1 MSFGKRSESTTS
13 HCSPPWSAVVL
24 CRVVSCCRCYVN
36 HLWSKPNYR
45 INHAPSTDGL
55 NIQGPFLP
63 RDAMHKRG
71 HCSRPCLSVRLS
83 ICLSVTLVD
92 CIHTAED
99 IVKLLIRPGSSI
111 TVVFLTPSGSA
122 QFRGEPL
129 QRGTKYTGVGKFCDF
144 RLKSP
149 CILEMV
155 RDRPLVAIG
164 SHRRLIDPCWFQWPW
179 VTLTLGPWVSRSSQ
193 MSQILR
199 DKVTIPH

>member
-1 MSFGKRSESTTS
+1 MPLLATNVVRQAQWVNDQPLFATVVCCR
-13 HCSPPWSAVVL
+13 VVL

-111 TVVFLTPSGSA
+111 TVVFLTPSAGT
-122 QFRGEPL
+122 QFRG
-129 QRGTKYTGVGKFCDF
+129 QSFQQGRNIHGGGK
-144 RLKSP
+144 
-149 CILEMV
+149 
-155 RDRPLVAIG
+155 
-164 SHRRLIDPCWFQWPW
+164 
-179 VTLTLGPWVSRSSQ
+179 
-193 MSQILR
+193 ILR
-199 DKVTIPH
+199 FSTEIAVYLGNGTI